1 MVEVEGGRMLLRVQ
15 GGVETGF
22 GWKEKLP
29 DDWESTV
36 IALIGAAKKQFGVSS
51 GQRKEGDK
59 T

>member
-1 MVEVEGGRMLLRVQ
+1 MLLRVQ

-36 IALIGAAKKQFGVSS
+36 IALIWSCQEAVWCILWTEE
-51 GQRKEGDK
+51 RR
-59 T
+59 